1 MKSSTVIAGCMN
13 WGQWGAKFNTQE
25 YLSQI
30 KKTLD
35 AGVYTFDHA
44 DIYGHYTTEEEFGA
58 ALKHEP
64 SLRSKMQIIT
74 KCGICMLTP
83 NRPLHQIKSYN
94 TSKTHILSS
103 VEQSLTNFHTD
114 YIDLLLIH
122 RPDPL
127 MNPHEIADAFSI
139 LKQSG
144 KVKQF
149 GVSNFTTTQF
159 SMLHHLFPLEVNQ
172 IELSIVHTSP
182 FYNGVTDQC
191 IEKNITPQAW
201 SPMGAGKIH
210 LDAEDEKSRRI
221 VSMANILGEK
231 YNASFD
237 QILISWLM
245 KHPAGII
252 PVLGT
257 TKIERIKAALGASS
271 IEMTHEEWHMMLRA
285 SNGFDVP

>member
-1 MKSSTVIAGCMN
+1 MKSSSVIAGCMN
-13 WGQWGAKFNTQE
+13 WGQWGAKFSNQQ
-25 YLSQI
+25 YLSHI
-30 KKTLD
+30 KKNLE

-44 DIYGHYTTEEEFGA
+44 DIYGHYTTEEEFGN
-58 ALKHEP
+58 ALKLDP

-74 KCGICMLTP
+74 KCGICMVTP
-83 NRPLHQIKSYN
+83 HRPLHQIKSYN

-103 VEQSLTNFHTD
+103 VEQSLSNFQTD

-127 MNPHEIADAFSI
+127 MDPYEIAEAFMV

-144 KVKQF
+144 KVKHV
-149 GVSNFTTTQF
+149 GVSNFTASQF
-159 SMLHHLFPLEVNQ
+159 AMLHHIYPLEVNQ
-172 IELSIVHTSP
+172 IELSIIHTRP
-182 FYNGVTDQC
+182 FYDGVTDQC
-191 IEKNITPQAW
+191 IEKKVTPQAW

-210 LDAEDEKSRRI
+210 LDAEDERSRRI
-221 VSMANILGEK
+221 ISMANILGEK

-237 QILISWLM
+237 QILIAWLLQ
-245 KHPAGII
+245 HPSGIV

-257 TKIERIKAALGASS
+257 TKIERVQAAMEANS
-271 IEMTHEEWHMMLRA
+271 IEMTHEEWHMLLRA

>member
-1 MKSSTVIAGCMN
+1 MKSSTVIAGCMS

-35 AGVYTFDHA
+35 IGVYTFDHA

-58 ALKHEP
+58 ALKLDP
-64 SLRSKMQIIT
+64 SLRSKIQIIT

-127 MNPHEIADAFSI
+127 MNPHEIAEAFSI

-144 KVKQF
+144 KVKHF

-159 SMLHHLFPLEVNQ
+159 SMIHNLFPLEVNQ
-172 IELSIVHTSP
+172 FELSIVHTSP

-191 IEKNITPQAW
+191 IEKNIAPQAW

-221 VSMANILGEK
+221 VSMAKILGEK
-231 YNASFD
+231 HNASFD

-245 KHPAGII
+245 KHPARII

-257 TKIERIKAALGASS
+257 TKIERIQSSLDAHS
-271 IEMTHEEWHMMLRA
+271 IEMTNEEWHMLLRA

>member
-13 WGQWGAKFNTQE
+13 WGQWGANFNTQQ

-30 KKTLD
+30 KKSLEI
-35 AGVYTFDHA
+35 GISTFDHA
-44 DIYGHYTTEEEFGA
+44 DIYGHYTTEEEFGN
-58 ALKHEP
+58 ALKLEP
-64 SLRSKMQIIT
+64 SLRDKMQIIT
-74 KCGICMLTP
+74 KCGICMVTP

-94 TSKTHILSS
+94 TSKTHILAS
-103 VEQSLTNFHTD
+103 VEKSLENFNTD

-127 MNPHEIADAFSI
+127 MNPHEIAEAFSV

-144 KVKQF
+144 KVRQF
-149 GVSNFTTTQF
+149 GVSNFTVSQF
-159 SMLHHLFPLEVNQ
+159 SVLHNIFPLTVNQ
-172 IELSIVHTSP
+172 VELSIIHTRP
-182 FYNGVTDQC
+182 FYDGITDQC
-191 IEKNITPQAW
+191 IDLNVVPQAW

-210 LDAEDEKSRRI
+210 LDAEDERSRRI
-221 VSMANILGEK
+221 ISMANILGDK

-237 QILISWLM
+237 QILIAWLL
-245 KHPAGII
+245 KHPSGIT

-257 TKIERIKAALGASS
+257 TKIERLQVALDSHS
-271 IEMTHEEWHMMLRA
+271 IELTNEEWHMLLRA

>member
-1 MKSSTVIAGCMN
+1 MN
-13 WGQWGAKFNTQE
+13 WGQWGAKFNTQQ

-35 AGVYTFDHA
+35 AGVFTFDHA

-58 ALKHEP
+58 ALKLEP

-127 MNPHEIADAFSI
+127 MNPHEIAEAFSI
-139 LKQSG
+139 LKQAG
-144 KVKQF
+144 KVKHF

-159 SMLHHLFPLEVNQ
+159 SMLNNLFPLEVNQ

-191 IEKNITPQAW
+191 IEKGITPQAW

-210 LDAEDEKSRRI
+210 LDTEDEKSRRI
-221 VSMANILGEK
+221 VSMANILGDK

-257 TKIERIKAALGASS
+257 TKIERIQGALAARS
-271 IEMTHEEWHMMLRA
+271 IDMTKEEWHMLLRA